1 MNLLSLKRTGGF
13 ASDDGSNKIHA
24 ADVKNALTS
33 NSQLYSTEGAQLI
46 TGLKEGKF
54 DLDLQAVAEQL
65 KPSLESSNT
74 TDKFQ
79 NKTGMLVASFVASF
93 GQSPKDYLQ
102 LAIST
107 ESKAPQGTV
116 FAHADGAEY
125 EVAYSPES
133 FDNQSLVDHLAIS
146 VGLNYKISRQSPAME
161 MIYRTV
167 PLTPEQGGIDIT
179 VPSLYVQNTLR
190 HDLSGGESD
199 FGLRRV
205 MDATIDHTVLN
216 DNSTTL
222 IPIYTDAGK
231 DKFVAESVVAP
242 FEFTSGRRTVTTSAL
257 ALGKTINLFGLGQAD
272 TIQRVGQSDYTEAL
286 DRNIGVDSVFFAVG
300 GTTIRWDTRGL
311 PFSRFVKGPE
321 QGGRSLLLNFPLTT
335 LILGP
340 DSVDY
345 EGEELSGG
353 VFDTINNGKYKVR
366 LKTVLTGN
374 ADVER
379 GTVTV
384 SASQVEVM
392 NIQNEAGALIPLTSG
407 AGKAIVDGLAN
418 LNVVGWF
425 PDARVTNSNH
435 RHLGLMLNVRTV
447 TERLQT
453 RLRSPF
459 FVPYPVNEDRDQ
471 TIMDYLTFAVGAYM
485 NNEAVTTLINY
496 HERLMRLTG
505 GLRGQM
511 TVGDY
516 ELNSLPIE
524 GVGRY
529 LVNPYVAEVNIN
541 LLNGQSLETTGNLEN
556 ANAVLINAVRSIA
569 FEILQNTNYEN
580 AARYMDGGDTANN
593 WKIALVTSPAIK
605 QFFSVS
611 GDTRTLGANLPF
623 QLESDPDARLR
634 NTMYM
639 TFIREGDGIDPL
651 NAGVNLMTP
660 TLVSTI
666 TTTRNNRVATECVVQ
681 PRFQHYNLLPII
693 VKFNVS
699 GVFELLES
707 VMPFRVQNQPVDA
720 FEGSPVTGTTPG
732 TGTTDPVTPP
742 AGGDSGAGTTTP

>member
-1 MNLLSLKRTGGF
+1 MKLNDLKRKSGFQNVGG
-13 ASDDGSNKIHA
+13 DRKINAHA
-24 ADVKNALTS
+24 VKDALLS
-33 NSQLYSTEGAQLI
+33 NSQLYSVESAQLI
-46 TGLKEGKF
+46 GDLKEGKF
-54 DLDLQAVAEQL
+54 DLDLTQAVEAL
-65 KPSLESSNT
+65 RPSLESSNAEGAPV
-74 TDKFQ
+74 
-79 NKTGMLVASFVASF
+79 NSTGLMVAGFLASF
-93 GQSPKDYLQ
+93 GQDPKSYLS
-102 LAIST
+102 LAVST
-107 ESKAPQGTV
+107 ESKAPAGTV
-116 FAHADGAEY
+116 FAHADGAEFDS
-125 EVAYSPES
+125 AYSTES

-167 PLTPEQGGIDIT
+167 PLTPEQGGVDIT

-190 HDLSGGESD
+190 HDLSGDASD

-205 MDATIDHTVLN
+205 MDSTIDHTVLN
-216 DNSTTL
+216 DNSTAL
-222 IPIYTDAGK
+222 IPVYTDAGK
-231 DKFVAESVVAP
+231 DKFVAESVVEP
-242 FEFTSGRRTVTTSAL
+242 FESVVGRRTVTTSAL
-257 ALGKTINLFGLGQAD
+257 ALNKTINLFGLGQAD
-272 TIQRVGQSDYTEAL
+272 TIQRVGQSDYTEAM
-286 DRNIGVDSVFFAVG
+286 DRNIGVDSVYFAVG
-300 GTTIRWDTRGL
+300 GKTIRWDTRGL

-321 QGGRSLLLNFPLTT
+321 QGGRQLMLNFPLTT

-340 DSVDY
+340 GSTDY
-345 EGEELSGG
+345 EGTVLTGG
-353 VFDTINNGKYKVR
+353 VFDIITTGKYKVR
-366 LKTVLTGN
+366 LRTVLTGN

-384 SASQVEVM
+384 SASQVEVL
-392 NIQNEAGALIPLTSG
+392 NVQNEAGDMVPLTTG
-407 AGKAIVDGLAN
+407 AGKSIVDGLAN
-418 LNVVGWF
+418 LGVVGWY

-459 FVPYPVNEDRDQ
+459 FVPYPVNEERDQ

-485 NNEAVTTLINY
+485 NNEAVSTLINY

-505 GLRGQM
+505 GLRGAM
-511 TVGDY
+511 TAGDF
-516 ELNSLPIE
+516 ELNALPIE

-529 LVNPYVAEVNIN
+529 LINPYVAEVNIN
-541 LLNGQSLETTGNLEN
+541 LLNGQSLETSGNLEN

-580 AARYMDGGDTANN
+580 ACRYMDGGDTAQP

-623 QLESDPDARLR
+623 QLESDPDSRLR

-660 TLVSTI
+660 TLVSSI

-720 FEGSPVTGTTPG
+720 FEGSPSTGTTP
-732 TGTTDPVTPP
+732 TGGNETPVTAP
-742 AGGDSGAGTTTP
+742 AGGTDSGAGAGA

>member
-1 MNLLSLKRTGGF
+1 MNLISNLKPKSGF
-13 ASDDGSNKIHA
+13 DQGTPRKVMAASVKEALLGSS
-24 ADVKNALTS
+24 TM
-33 NSQLYSTEGAQLI
+33 YSTESAGLI
-46 TGLKEGKF
+46 AGMKEGRYDF
-54 DLDLQAVAEQL
+54 DLSGPIDALR
-65 KPSLESSNT
+65 PSLESSS
-74 TDKFQ
+74 
-79 NKTGMLVASFVASF
+79 TGVPENPTGLLVAGFLSSF
-93 GQSPKDYLQ
+93 GQDPSAYLRM
-102 LAIST
+102 AVST

-116 FAHADGAEY
+116 FAHADGAEFDS
-125 EVAYSPES
+125 VYSTES

-167 PLTPEQGGIDIT
+167 PLTPEQGGVDIT
-179 VPSLYVQNTLR
+179 VPALYVQNTLV
-190 HDLSGGESD
+190 HDLSGDPSD

-216 DNSTTL
+216 DNSTAL
-222 IPIYTDAGK
+222 IPIYTDIAK

-242 FEFTSGRRTVTTSAL
+242 FEAEVGRRLVTTSAL
-257 ALGKTINLFGLGQAD
+257 KLNTQINLFGLGQAD
-272 TIQRVGQSDYTEAL
+272 TIQRVGQSDYTEAM
-286 DRNIGVDSVFFAVG
+286 DRNIGIDSVYFAVG
-300 GTTIRWDTRGL
+300 NKTIRWDTRGL

-321 QGGRSLLLNFPLTT
+321 QGGRQLMLSFPLTT

-340 DSVDY
+340 GSKDY
-345 EGEELSGG
+345 EGTELTGG
-353 VFDTINNGKYKVR
+353 VFDIINTGKYKVR
-366 LKTVLTGN
+366 LRTVLTGS

-379 GTVTV
+379 GTISV
-384 SASQVEVM
+384 SATQVEVLS
-392 NIQNEAGALIPLTSG
+392 IVNENGDIVPQTTG
-407 AGKAIVDGLAN
+407 AGKSIVDGLTN
-418 LNVVGWF
+418 LNVVGWY

-435 RHLGLMLNVRTV
+435 RHLGLMLNVRTI

-453 RLRSPF
+453 RLRNPF
-459 FVPYPVNEDRDQ
+459 FVPYPVNEERDQ

-485 NNEAVTTLINY
+485 NNEAVGTLINY

-511 TVGDY
+511 TVGDW
-516 ELNSLPIE
+516 ELNALPIE

-529 LVNPYVAEVNIN
+529 LINPYVAEVNIN
-541 LLNGQSLETTGNLEN
+541 LLNGQSLETSGNLEN

-580 AARYMDGGDTANN
+580 ACRYMDGGDTAGN

-651 NAGVNLMTP
+651 NAGVCLMTP

-681 PRFQHYNLLPII
+681 PRFQHYHLLPII

-720 FEGSPVTGTTPG
+720 FQGSPATG
-732 TGTTDPVTPP
+732 TGTGGGNTAPVAQP
-742 AGGDSGAGTTTP
+742 AAGTDSGAGAGA